1 MGTARMGDD
10 PETSVVDRWGRMHEL
25 DNVHVADGSVFASSG
40 GFNPTL
46 TIMALSL
53 RMARHLASG

>member
-1 MGTARMGDD
+1 MN
-10 PETSVVDRWGRMHEL
+10 EL
-25 DNVHVADGSVFASSG
+25 DNVYIADGSVFASSG

-53 RMARHLASG
+53 RMARQMGR